1 MSPRPKETTMTTT
14 TITPDFDE
22 ARYAVAGWPGV
33 AFYLTGWPQRWI
45 PATYLEVD
53 GQEYECDDGEGEWE
67 DDTTSGD
74 VMAVMVGDD
83 RKHQV
88 AISDL
93 TLLDENVCSCGQIG
107 CGWDAADN

>member
-1 MSPRPKETTMTTT
+1 MNTT

-22 ARYAVAGWPGV
+22 ARYAVAGWRGV
-33 AFYLTGWPQRWI
+33 AFYLTGWPQRWV
-45 PATYLEVD
+45 PEMYFELDDTGD
-53 GQEYECDDGEGEWE
+53 EYEVEGDDGEWE

-83 RKHQV
+83 RTHQV

-107 CGWDAADN
+107 CGWDAGDSDVDN